1 MNSMFLGATSF
12 RQRLC
17 GSAWVHSKASTNLM
31 FQGSPGSISR
41 TGCKHQHVTRRP
53 IPIILPIKRDLV
65 GKVVPGT
72 MKCPKCGTFQ
82 KSGRVSCCAP
92 GGAWFK
98 NCGGLGNRNVDHRWS
113 EGVKA
118 CKSTT
123 TTTIRSVCPKCGST
137 KKSGR
142 TSCCGHGGSWFG
154 DCRNPGNTKFHHT
167 WYKGIQSCKTRSQ
180 LKKSSGQE
188 SHAAQVLNSHNV
200 VAMGNSSK
208 AVATATQTFTHTPV
222 DTSTPMPNTTPI
234 ITSAET
240 SIHTPTTTSA
250 KIISTS
256 SNMTIT
262 TMTPRTPNTN
272 TATTMSITAP
282 AHTRTLTTVAIT
294 TAVTTTPTMI
304 TRTATDVTTE
314 WIVQDSVTV
323 GIIFSCT
330 TLLILIILM
339 AMVYCFT
346 RKNMTDK
353 KRSTTGVVLS

>member
-1 MNSMFLGATSF
+1 M
-12 RQRLC
+12 RKLC
-17 GSAWVHSKASTNLM
+17 GVHWLRSQASKNNM
-31 FQGSPGSISR
+31 FEGSSGLISR
-41 TGCKHQHVTRRP
+41 TVCTSAHTPLTNQSPHQYLSRRP
-53 IPIILPIKRDLV
+53 ISERELIGRTPISTSVSTPFITSTID
-65 GKVVPGT
+65 GT
-72 MKCPKCGTFQ
+72 ATCSRCGTFR

-118 CKSTT
+118 CKSATT
-123 TTTIRSVCPKCGST
+123 TTTIRSVCPKCGSI

-154 DCRNPGNTKFHHT
+154 DCGSPGNTKFHHT

-188 SHAAQVLNSHNV
+188 SHAAQVLNTHNV

-208 AVATATQTFTHTPV
+208 AVATAAQTFTHTPV
-222 DTSTPMPNTTPI
+222 DTSTPMPNTIPI

-272 TATTMSITAP
+272 TPTTMSITA
-282 AHTRTLTTVAIT
+282 
-294 TAVTTTPTMI
+294 
-304 TRTATDVTTE
+304 
-314 WIVQDSVTV
+314 S
-323 GIIFSCT
+323 
-330 TLLILIILM
+330 
-339 AMVYCFT
+339 
-346 RKNMTDK
+346 
-353 KRSTTGVVLS
+353 